1 MPPEPPPIEAEPEEP
16 KPMSEVARLFGV
28 FFSPGAAFADIAKRP
43 RWWIPI
49 LVIAVLGIGVTY
61 VFNQKVG
68 FEVAIRQAMDRNPQA
83 LQLSP
88 QQREQQ
94 IALVTGITKYAAY
107 AGVIVT
113 TIFYFVIALILLFL
127 FNTILGAEIRLK
139 QMMAIVTYGALPQ
152 LLVYLLTIAIIFMKP
167 PEDIDFQNPLAF
179 NAAAYLPQD
188 APGWLK
194 GFCTPLDLFN
204 FWIIAL
210 LGIGVSR
217 AARKIS
223 TAKAIVTILFPWSL
237 WVAVRTTIGMLQG

>member
-1 MPPEPPPIEAEPEEP
+1 MQPEPPPIEEVPEEP

-43 RWWIPI
+43 RWWVPI
-49 LVIAVLGIGVTY
+49 LVLAILGIGVTY

-68 FEVAIRQAMDRNPQA
+68 FDVAIRQAMDRNPQA
-83 LQLSP
+83 LQLNA
-88 QQREQQ
+88 QQRENLIRLQTNVVKY
-94 IALVTGITKYAAY
+94 IAYG
-107 AGVIVT
+107 GVVVT
-113 TIFYFVIALILLFL
+113 TVFYFVIALILLFL
-127 FNTILGAEIRLK
+127 FNTILGADIRLK
-139 QMMAIVTYGALPQ
+139 QMMAVVTYGALPQ
-152 LLVYLLTIAIIFMKP
+152 ILVSLLTVAVIFMKP

-179 NAAAYLPQD
+179 NAAAFLPED
-188 APGWLK
+188 APGWLR

-204 FWIIAL
+204 FWMIGL

-237 WVAVRTTIGMLQG
+237 WVALRTAIGMFQG